1 MTEVYFVR
9 HAQSDHSIS
18 DNRTRPLTEDGLRDS
33 KAVTWVLADK
43 GIDFLIS
50 SPYKRS
56 MDTIGDLAKTLG
68 LPIHTDEDFRERN
81 TGNLNGEDIFRFA
94 EKQWADFDCKKEDG
108 ESLREVQQRNIRALN
123 RVLSEHNGEKIVI
136 ATHGMA
142 LSTILSYYY
151 PEFDFSCFMKIVDFM
166 PFVIRLDFDGEKCVN
181 SQVELVIRKEYK
193 GR

>member
-9 HAQSDHSIS
+9 HAQSDHSVWDERIK
-18 DNRTRPLTEDGLRDS
+18 PLTEDGMRDS

-68 LPIHTDEDFRERN
+68 LPIHTDEDFRERK
-81 TGNLNGEDIFRFA
+81 TGNLHGEDVLQYA
-94 EKQWADFDCKKEDG
+94 EKQLADFGCKKEDG
-108 ESLREVQQRNIRALN
+108 ESLHEVQQRNIRALN
-123 RVLSEHNGEKIVI
+123 RVLAEHNGEKIVI

-151 PEFDFSCFMKIVDFM
+151 PEFDFACFMKIVDFM
-166 PFVIRLDFDGEKCVN
+166 PFIIRLDFDGEKCVN
-181 SQVELVIRKEYK
+181 SQTELVIRKEYK
-193 GR
+193 DR

>member
-9 HAQSDHSIS
+9 HAQSDHSVW

-33 KAVTWVLADK
+33 KAVTWALEDK
-43 GIDFLIS
+43 GIDYLMS

-56 MDTIGDLAKTLG
+56 MDTIGDLSKTLG
-68 LPIHTDEDFRERN
+68 LLIHTDEDFRERN
-81 TGNLNGEDIFRFA
+81 TGNLHGEDVFQYA
-94 EKQWADFDCKKEDG
+94 EKQLADFGYKSEDG
-108 ESLREVQQRNIRALN
+108 ESLCEVQTRNIRALN

-142 LSTILSYYY
+142 LSTILNYYY
-151 PEFDFSCFMKIVDFM
+151 PKFDFACFMKIVDFM

-181 SQVELVIRKEYK
+181 SQVELVIRKDYK
-193 GR
+193 AS

>member
-9 HAQSDHSIS
+9 HARSDHSVCG
-18 DNRTRPLTEDGLRDS
+18 NRTRPLTEDGLRDS
-33 KAVTWVLADK
+33 EAVTWILADK
-43 GIDFLIS
+43 RIDFLIS

-56 MDTIGDLAKTLG
+56 MDTIGDLAKTLS

-81 TGNLNGEDIFRFA
+81 IGNLNGENIFRFG
-94 EKQWADFDCKKEDG
+94 ERQWADFDCKTEDG
-108 ESLREVQQRNIRALN
+108 ESLREVQERNIRALN
-123 RVLSEHNGEKIVI
+123 RVLAEHNGEKIVI

-142 LSTILSYYY
+142 LSTILNYYY
-151 PEFDFSCFMKIVDFM
+151 PEFDFACFMKIVDFM
-166 PFVIRLDFDGEKCVN
+166 PFIIRLDFDGEKCVN